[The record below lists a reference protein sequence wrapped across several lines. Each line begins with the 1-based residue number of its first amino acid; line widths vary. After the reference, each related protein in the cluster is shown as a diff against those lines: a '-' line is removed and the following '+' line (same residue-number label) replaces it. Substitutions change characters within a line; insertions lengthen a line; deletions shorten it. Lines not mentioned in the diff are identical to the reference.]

1 MTMNNLYDDLIKYKN
16 GLLSK
21 KERAIFEKELENDPF
36 LQDALDGLNRFLN
49 KNTTND
55 LNHFFKNSKKVIDD
69 QLSSIKSKSY
79 IYWSSAAA
87 TFLAIIGLFFIFN
100 SKRFNI
106 DEFDF
111 KEAGLPIHMTD
122 SSPSDIIIITNYYK
136 LGNYSKANSLIDK
149 LLFQNPSSDTIL
161 YYKATILST
170 QNQWKEALVFYRK
183 VNIESAFY
191 EKSQYKQAICLWKLK
206 KREEAKNIMKTIS
219 QNPNHTFCKK
229 ALLFLKKM

>member
-1 MTMNNLYDDLIKYKN
+1 MKNLYDDLLKYKM
-16 GLLSK
+16 GLLSVK
-21 KERAIFEKELENDPF
+21 DRVVFEYELKNDPF
-36 LQDALDGLNRFLN
+36 LLDALDGLNRFLN
-49 KNTTND
+49 KNTKND
-55 LNHFFKNSKKVIDD
+55 LDHFFNNSRKVLDN
-69 QLSSIKSKSY
+69 QLRYNKSKRF
-79 IYWSSAAA
+79 IYWSSVAA

-136 LGNYSKANSLIDK
+136 LGNYSKANILIDK

-170 QNQWKEALVFYRK
+170 QNQWKEALIFYSK

>member
-1 MTMNNLYDDLIKYKN
+1 MKNHYDDLLKYKM
-16 GLLSK
+16 GLLSEK
-21 KERAIFEKELENDPF
+21 NRVIFGNELKNDPF

-49 KNTTND
+49 KNTTKD
-55 LNHFFKNSKKVIDD
+55 LNHFFKNSKKVLDD
-69 QLSSIKSKSY
+69 QLRSIKSKSY

-87 TFLAIIGLFFIFN
+87 TFLAIIGFFFIYN

-122 SSPSDIIIITNYYK
+122 SSPSDIITITNYYK
-136 LGNYSKANSLIDK
+136 LGEYSKANFLIDK
-149 LLFQNPSSDTIL
+149 LLTQRPTSDTIL

-191 EKSQYKQAICLWKLK
+191 EKAQYKQAICLWKLK
-206 KREEAKNIMKTIS
+206 KREEAKNIIKTIS

-229 ALLFLKKM
+229 ALLFLKKV